1 MFEQGDIERVKAS
14 FTQST
19 FFGVPL
25 SLEQLSKQGSDFK
38 PAINTEGQITQ
49 RTLAFM
55 NSETPLDR
63 IARELLTI
71 FPDYFTTYNDALAYA
86 GELSRKYSR

>member
-1 MFEQGDIERVKAS
+1 
-14 FTQST
+14 
-19 FFGVPL
+19 L
-25 SLEQLSKQGSDFK
+25 SLEQLHKQGSDYK
-38 PAINTEGQITQ
+38 PTINTEGKITQ

-55 NSETPLDR
+55 DSETPLDQ

-71 FPDYFTTYNDALAYA
+71 FPGYFTTYNDAFAYA